1 MNIDLAE
8 THSCEIKEAGL
19 ILTTKTR
26 NTKTK
31 SNRTTLH
38 STHKATTTNT
48 KEN

>member
-1 MNIDLAE
+1 MNIDLGE
-8 THSCEIKEAGL
+8 IHSCEIKESGQ

-26 NTKTK
+26 NTTTQ

-38 STHKATTTNT
+38 STHEATTTNT

>member
-8 THSCEIKEAGL
+8 THSCKIKEAGQ

-26 NTKTK
+26 NTTTQ

-38 STHKATTTNT
+38 STHEATTTST